1 MSSDEIITP
10 NQGIG
15 AEAMSEIAEGQRAYA
30 EAGPWDKLGNFMRI
44 SVAVTFLVIT
54 VVFFATAHD
63 GGLIS
68 ASDLNAESTP
78 AAPSVPVLSQN

>member
-15 AEAMSEIAEGQRAYA
+15 AEAMSDIAEGQRAYA

-44 SVAVTFLVIT
+44 SVAVAFLVIT

-63 GGLIS
+63 GLIS
-68 ASDLNAESTP
+68 ASDIGPESAP
-78 AAPSVPVLSQN
+78 AAQAVPALAQN

>member
-44 SVAVTFLVIT
+44 SVAVAFLVIT

-63 GGLIS
+63 GLIS
-68 ASDLNAESTP
+68 ASDLNAETAP

>member
-15 AEAMSEIAEGQRAYA
+15 AEAMGDIAEGQRAYA
-30 EAGPWDKLGNFMRI
+30 EAGPWDKLGNFLRI
-44 SVAVTFLVIT
+44 FVAVAFLAIT

-63 GGLIS
+63 GLIS
-68 ASDLNAESTP
+68 AADIAAEP
-78 AAPSVPVLSQN
+78 IQKSQVTKPLVQN